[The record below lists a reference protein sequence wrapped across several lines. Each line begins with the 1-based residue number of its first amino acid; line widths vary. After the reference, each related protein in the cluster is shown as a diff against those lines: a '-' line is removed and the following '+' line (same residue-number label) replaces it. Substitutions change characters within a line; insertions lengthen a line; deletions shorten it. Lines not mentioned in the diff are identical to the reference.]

1 MKKILRKK
9 FGSVK
14 NIKKSLNIVTIYDDV
29 KQIRQDAS
37 GFKRKAANTL
47 GLAKSYVLHPTQPFA
62 LVFNVAPW
70 KRGYIRNYL
79 SEYKVM
85 FVGLSHDLEKYESL
99 ANLAN
104 VVIVV
109 WGRSVLSHIQDFGL
123 RHDLPIYHIE
133 DGFIRSIGLGASHTS
148 PMSICFDKSG
158 LYYDAHQPSDLENLL
173 NFHDFSSDEDLML
186 AARELLDKIV
196 ENSITKYNLPD
207 TDISEK
213 VYGFK
218 AKKRVLVI
226 GQVEDDQSLI
236 YGCKKVFSNFD
247 LLKTA
252 IAENPDAQIIY
263 KRHPDVIFGKRKE
276 LSDISGLSD
285 YIEIINGNLSL
296 KDALNQVDQVYTMTS
311 LAGFEALM
319 YGVKVTTMGAPF
331 YSGWGLTDD
340 RYPVPRRQ
348 RSLSL
353 LEVFAA
359 AYLLYPRYR
368 SADTLSKSSLPQTID
383 YIIEHRKTSTVT
395 AYPNKFKYLKFYN
408 LQTTHRVDNNLITR
422 LGFSSIALI
431 SDSLDALNVAETI
444 AESSDMAVSL
454 ITTRDQLANNELMM
468 SASKINDEDKTVA
481 VTSIHKRYSVPLS
494 SIEEESVNI
503 TNKLTQELELTLS
516 ELFSDFLV
524 ADTLKYLAK
533 GLSDYCYF
541 EILRFLSMR
550 SVLDEFDVVVIHLEN
565 SHVNKDII
573 DSIQYYAQAKNKKNK
588 VFLSVVDQDIK
599 EVLHNNFKLPNTTLD
614 NTKSEN
620 KQIAARFW
628 YDINDSKFHSKSL
641 SDDIVL
647 VCGNI
652 HNNNYAYSPATKG
665 VLEVVNK
672 QHLGSTI
679 FFNSS
684 LTSEKL
690 LNEFRKDFLE
700 TRFYSTTKVYNLS
713 AKNYTNKY
721 GENYTNYNEL
731 FSTIIPSLVL
741 EKASASIPLELM
753 SILDKRI
760 SIYCSSLQNMI
771 AMAVDVYKLIDNV
784 SVFYTS
790 MERSTV
796 SKVITS
802 ICKDKNVTSVGVQP
816 QIISTSKRYSKPV
829 VDKMGVIDESQVKIL
844 VSMGYEI
851 NRIENIG
858 SINVIDRL
866 NMMQNYDNEVVSHD
880 IFFAMQHS
888 TTDLMM
894 PVIEALYHVAQR
906 NNLSL
911 IIKPH
916 PHQELPIYY
925 KVRDKFSTISNVKVL
940 SRESDTYLWLAR
952 SKIVIGMFSSVLLEA
967 ACYGKDVIVA
977 SFGEL
982 DDSINM
988 SMRGVALE
996 ASTEVEL
1003 EDTILDL
1010 LNKTGRWEQLQI
1022 SREDYLD
1029 RNVQFR
1035 APYTTT
1041 IFDQFVESNL
1051 PTVKE
1056 QEII

>member
-37 GFKRKAANTL
+37 DFKRKATNTL

-109 WGRSVLSHIQDFGL
+109 WGRSVLAHIQDFGL

-173 NFHDFSSDEDLML
+173 NFYDFDNDEALMTT
-186 AARELLDKIV
+186 AKELLATIV
-196 ENSITKYNLPD
+196 EKDVTKYNLPA

-213 VYGFK
+213 VYGLK
-218 AKKRVLVI
+218 TKKRVLVI

-319 YGVKVTTMGAPF
+319 HGVKVTTMGAPF

-340 RYPVPRRQ
+340 RFPISRRQ
-348 RSLSL
+348 RTLTL

-368 SADTLSKSSLPQTID
+368 SADTLSKSNLSQTID
-383 YIIEHRKTSTVT
+383 YMIEHKKISTPT

-422 LGFSSIALI
+422 LGFNSVVLV
-431 SDSLDALNVAETI
+431 SDSLDALNVAESI
-444 AESSDMAVSL
+444 AETSDMAVSL

-468 SASKINDEDKTVA
+468 SASRINDENKTVA

-503 TNKLTQELELTLS
+503 TNKLTKELELTLND
-516 ELFSDFLV
+516 LFSDFLT
-524 ADTLKYLAK
+524 ADTLKYLAR

-565 SHVNKDII
+565 SVVNKDII
-573 DSIQYYAQAKNKKNK
+573 DSIQYYAQAKDKKNK

-599 EVLHNNFKLPNTTLD
+599 EVLRNNINLPNTTLEASK
-614 NTKSEN
+614 TEN
-620 KQIAARFW
+620 KKTAARFW

-641 SDDIVL
+641 PEDVVL
-647 VCGNI
+647 ICGNI
-652 HNNNYAYSPATKG
+652 LNNNYAYSPATKG
-665 VLEVVNK
+665 ILEVVNQ
-672 QHLGSTI
+672 QHSGNI
-679 FFNSS
+679 VFFNSS
-684 LTSEKL
+684 LTSEKS

-700 TRFYSTTKVYNLS
+700 TRLYSTTNVYNLS
-713 AKNYTNKY
+713 ANNYINKY
-721 GENYTNYNEL
+721 GESYTNYTKL
-731 FSTIIPSLVL
+731 FSNTIPSLVL
-741 EKASASIPLELM
+741 DKASASIPLELLN
-753 SILDKRI
+753 ILENRI

-796 SKVITS
+796 SKVITA
-802 ICKDKNVTSVGVQP
+802 ICKDKNVASIGVQP
-816 QIISTSKRYSKPV
+816 QIISMSKRYSKPV

-866 NMMQNYDNEVVSHD
+866 AMMQSYDNEIVSHD

-894 PVIEALYHVAQR
+894 PVLEVLYHIAQR
-906 NNLSL
+906 NKLSL

-925 KVRDKFSTISNVKVL
+925 KVRDKFSTLSNVKVL

-967 ACYGKDVIVA
+967 ACHGKDVIVS
-977 SFGEL
+977 SFGKL
-982 DDSINM
+982 DNSINM
-988 SMRGVALE
+988 SKRGLALE

-1003 EDTILDL
+1003 EEAILDL
-1010 LNKTGRWEQLQI
+1010 LNETGKWNQLQI
-1022 SREDYLD
+1022 SREGYLD
-1029 RNVQFR
+1029 RNIQFKP
-1035 APYTTT
+1035 PYTTS

-1056 QEII
+1056 